1 MTPVTR
7 GRWGTPRVRLW
18 WALPG
23 LAVAGTAVGMA
34 VVVGPTLGEHVTIP
48 SRLVLP
54 TTAPAAAQT
63 PVAQTPTSQ
72 RPAKSRHHPT
82 PPPTATATSAV
93 PQTHVVTPQ
102 RPLVTASSDDSHE
115 TDAGRD
121 RSGVD
126 IQGTD
131 R

>member
-1 MTPVTR
+1 MTPVKR

-48 SRLVLP
+48 TRLVLP
-54 TTAPAAAQT
+54 ATAPAAAQT
-63 PVAQTPTSQ
+63 PVAQHPTK
-72 RPAKSRHHPT
+72 PRHHPA
-82 PPPTATATSAV
+82 PPPTTTPTTPPTTAV
-93 PQTHVVTPQ
+93 PQTHVVTPR
-102 RPLVTASSDDSHE
+102 RPLVTATSDDSHE
-115 TDAGRD
+115 TDTGRD

>member
-54 TTAPAAAQT
+54 TTTPAAAQT
-63 PVAQTPTSQ
+63 PVAQPPASQ
-72 RPAKSRHHPT
+72 HQIKPRHHPT
-82 PPPTATATSAV
+82 PPPTAAATSAV

>member
-1 MTPVTR
+1 M
-7 GRWGTPRVRLW
+7 RLW

-54 TTAPAAAQT
+54 TTTPAAAQT
-63 PVAQTPTSQ
+63 PDAQSPGSQHPTK
-72 RPAKSRHHPT
+72 PRHHPT
-82 PPPTATATSAV
+82 PPPTAAATSAV
-93 PQTHVVTPQ
+93 PQTHVVTPR
-102 RPLVTASSDDSHE
+102 RPLVTATSDDSHE

-126 IQGTD
+126 VQGTD
-131 R
+131 P